1 MHKFLLTVGE
11 PYIKCITDIK
21 RTESVSAEDLKR
33 LNEVTSSVRGPVLGT
48 LRDIG
53 QPGQK
58 EVLSKKIDEL
68 ETM

>member
-48 LRDIG
+48 LMDIG
-53 QPGQK
+53 QPG
-58 EVLSKKIDEL
+58 
-68 ETM
+68 